1 MASSCCNSSN
11 ISGHNWD
18 CQKKRKN
25 FDLFNH
31 KQMCEKV
38 LQISST
44 AMVCDTCRKRL
55 SEKTPVLPTTES
67 NDSRTSESEESEV
80 FVQNDEAIT
89 SLNIGRYS

>member
-1 MASSCCNSSN
+1 M
-11 ISGHNWD
+11 
-18 CQKKRKN
+18 
-25 FDLFNH
+25 
-31 KQMCEKV
+31 QMCEKV

-55 SEKTPVLPTTES
+55 SKKTPVLPTTES

>member
-1 MASSCCNSSN
+1 M
-11 ISGHNWD
+11 
-18 CQKKRKN
+18 
-25 FDLFNH
+25 
-31 KQMCEKV
+31 QMCEKV

-44 AMVCDTCRKRL
+44 AMVCDTRRKRL
-55 SEKTPVLPTTES
+55 SKKNTILPTTES

>member
-1 MASSCCNSSN
+1 
-11 ISGHNWD
+11 
-18 CQKKRKN
+18 
-25 FDLFNH
+25 
-31 KQMCEKV
+31 MCEKV

-55 SEKTPVLPTTES
+55 SKKTPVLPTTES

-80 FVQNDEAIT
+80 FVQNEAIT